1 MATESTLKM
10 RDIATPSRLAQAK
23 VGPVGAQQELC
34 EAVTGFPFQLWG
46 WLRYVEQRILEAMMS
61 PQKRYIIVNVPPRAG
76 KTTYSGVF
84 LPAWFLGMFPSKR
97 VMFVSYAD
105 DFSVDFGRA
114 VRTILDRFGQGMFR
128 VGVDKSAQGV
138 SDWKMRNSF
147 GGMLSTGVGG
157 VLTGKGGDLIIVDD
171 IIKNIQEAMS
181 NATKRMHEKW
191 FDSTLLSRLEPGGT
205 LIITATRW
213 ADDDISGVLI
223 ERMKEPGYNGPKWEV
238 IDLPALAT
246 PTDEEL
252 QLMSEMEVDDWVD
265 VLGRHIGES
274 LNPERMTAEDY
285 AQLRDSGM
293 DPYVWSCLYQ
303 QRPSASRFGMFPEQK
318 WKHWN
323 QANLPPRFTRKVR
336 VWDLAATEGGGDWS
350 VGTLMGLA
358 PSGDLFVLDRW
369 RGQLSSHA
377 LEMKVMETARS
388 DGWGVAVR
396 IEKEKA
402 GAGKTVVEAYQRL
415 LAGYDVGPATVEGT
429 KEQRATPYSMMM
441 QAGRVWL
448 PEHADWLR
456 EWKKEHA
463 GMIGN
468 GVRPRHDDQID
479 TAAYCV
485 LYLLEMGETTMWLPG
500 DPLPGSGAD
509 APEQPQVDRLIGEVP
524 VTPKAL
530 GIGRPQ
536 GHGYPAH
543 LVALWSEEREL
554 VADDGEGAPDPPEL
568 VADVTPPRRVHR
580 SGPMAGQGHAA

>member
-1 MATESTLKM
+1 MATEATLKM
-10 RDIATPSRLAQAK
+10 RDIATPSRLAVAK
-23 VGPVGAQQELC
+23 VGPVGAEQGLC
-34 EAVTGFPFQLWG
+34 ESVTGFPFELYT
-46 WLRYVEQRILEAMMS
+46 WLRYVEQRILEAVMA
-61 PQKRYIIVNVPPRAG
+61 PEKRYLIINVPPRSG
-76 KTTYSGVF
+76 KTTYAGVF

-105 DFSVDFGRA
+105 DYSVDYGRS
-114 VRTILDRFGQGMFR
+114 VRTILDRFGMGLFK

-191 FDSTLLSRLEPGGT
+191 FDSTLFTRLEPGGT
-205 LIITATRW
+205 LIVTATRW

-223 ERMKEPGYNGPKWEV
+223 ERMKQPGYSGPKWEV

-246 PTDEEL
+246 PTEEEL
-252 QLMSEMEVDDWVD
+252 AIMSEMEVDEWVD
-265 VLGRHIGES
+265 VLGRHMGEAI
-274 LNPERMTAEDY
+274 NPIRTTREEY
-285 AQLRDSGM
+285 LEIQGSGL

-303 QRPSASRFGMFPEQK
+303 QRPSASRHGMFPELK

-323 QANLPPRFTRKVR
+323 QANVPPRFTRRVR
-336 VWDLAATEGGGDWS
+336 VWDLAATEGGGDYS

-358 PSGDLFVLDRW
+358 PTGDLYVIDRW
-369 RGQLSSHA
+369 RGQLSSHD
-377 LEMKVMETARS
+377 LEMKVLATARL
-388 DGWGVAVR
+388 DGFGTPIR
-396 IEKEKA
+396 IEQEKA
-402 GAGKTVVEAYQRL
+402 GAGKTVVEHYKRL
-415 LAGYDVGPATVEGT
+415 LAGHDVDSAKVEGS

-448 PEHADWLR
+448 PEGADWLK

-468 GVRPRHDDQID
+468 GIRPRHDDQID
-479 TAAYCV
+479 TGAYAV
-485 LYLLEMGETTMWLPG
+485 LYLLDMGSTTMWLPG
-500 DPLPGSGAD
+500 DPLPGSGAGL
-509 APEQPQVDRLIGEVP
+509 PEQPKVDRFIGEVP
-524 VTPKAL
+524 VTREAL

-536 GHGYPAH
+536 RHGYPAH
-543 LVALWSEEREL
+543 LVALWGEENEL
-554 VADDGEGAPDPPEL
+554 VADDGERAPQPAEL
-568 VADVTPPRRVHR
+568 VDLVPPPRRVHR
-580 SGPMAGQGHAA
+580 SGPMAGQASAA